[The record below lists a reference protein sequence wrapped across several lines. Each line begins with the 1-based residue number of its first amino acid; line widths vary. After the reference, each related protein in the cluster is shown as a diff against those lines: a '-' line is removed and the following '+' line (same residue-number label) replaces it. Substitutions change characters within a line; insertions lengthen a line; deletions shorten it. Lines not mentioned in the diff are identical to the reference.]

1 MAGMAYR
8 LTATLSADALGEGV
22 VARQDSHVA
31 GGHDDTHVRFATIWQ
46 GESHGHVRVFEGCY
60 AHWCGTSNIMVKKS
74 RARPVFLPAH
84 HHQLYRS
91 SVPADVP
98 YLLGFNLKST
108 CSDVSSTGAVCSTRP
123 PPGASHMLGARLDR
137 RPHYMPAY
145 FVTTEHVDNI
155 CTSEYP
161 RRSTFPCAKCQ
172 NATTAGQRWQ
182 SARIHRSAFCPQN
195 FKRDGQ
201 AEQ

>member
-1 MAGMAYR
+1 M
-8 LTATLSADALGEGV
+8 LCALVWHAKYNGEEE
-22 VARQDSHVA
+22 
-31 GGHDDTHVRFATIWQ
+31 Q
-46 GESHGHVRVFEGCY
+46 GPAS
-60 AHWCGTSNIMVKKS
+60 
-74 RARPVFLPAH
+74 LPPCA
-84 HHQLYRS
+84 S
-91 SVPADVP
+91 PPAVPIVCTDVP
-98 YLLGFNLKST
+98 YLLGSNLKST

-155 CTSEYP
+155 GTSEYP

-182 SARIHRSAFCPQN
+182 SASIHRSAFCPQN
-195 FKRDGQ
+195 IKRDGQ

>member
-1 MAGMAYR
+1 MMLAAMM
-8 LTATLSADALGEGV
+8 TLIPISPQS
-22 VARQDSHVA
+22 R
-31 GGHDDTHVRFATIWQ
+31 Q

-60 AHWCGTSNIMVKKS
+60 AHWCGTPNIMVKKS

-123 PPGASHMLGARLDR
+123 PPGASHILGTCLKTDGHIVCQR
-137 RPHYMPAY
+137 Y
-145 FVTTEHVDNI
+145 FVTTEHVGNIRNQRRPRPEQVSVREMPKRHNCRSTLAI
-155 CTSEYP
+155 CTHSPERVLP
-161 RRSTFPCAKCQ
+161 HHQTRRAGRTVVPCCSIR
-172 NATTAGQRWQ
+172 TMEIT
-182 SARIHRSAFCPQN
+182 
-195 FKRDGQ
+195 
-201 AEQ
+201 